1 MFSVSIWED
10 FKIRKTQPSSFG
22 EFLEAGKSVLGPGSP
37 EGGSCRSSGNRSVS
51 PGILGE
57 PGSWG
62 CAWESSGSSPP
73 PGFPSSG
80 GGVRECAHV
89 SVSRGRGRGAG
100 RLGGRRCHLINSGA
114 KYLGSHPGLPFS
126 PLQVAQERLSRGAA
140 EEPPVHRSLT
150 CKILASPRP
159 PFTIWS
165 FFVLPYLILG
175 IFFPFLFSLLNYP
188 AKIY

>member
-1 MFSVSIWED
+1 M
-10 FKIRKTQPSSFG
+10 
-22 EFLEAGKSVLGPGSP
+22 
-37 EGGSCRSSGNRSVS
+37 
-51 PGILGE
+51 
-57 PGSWG
+57 
-62 CAWESSGSSPP
+62 
-73 PGFPSSG
+73 
-80 GGVRECAHV
+80 
-89 SVSRGRGRGAG
+89 
-100 RLGGRRCHLINSGA
+100 INSGA

-188 AKIY
+188 AQIY